1 MLVDACGGG
10 GGNDTS
16 ATTPP
21 PVNAGPPAATLTASA
36 ALVTG
41 LTGTLTP
48 SAGAQADGGVAS
60 VEFQIDGTAIGT
72 PDTCALY
79 SATLDASA
87 YAAGQ
92 HVLRA
97 RAPSTQ
103 PAASRLGRRRRCSS
117 AARPRNLAASR
128 ATPRG
133 SRAWWAAPPS
143 RKPPTAAS
151 SSRNRAVQPGTGR
164 IDINDVGQD
173 TWEEIDLGAAG
184 ANYGW
189 PASEGPANV
198 TTGVTAPLF
207 AYALRAATPAGSPVD
222 LLVGIDGA
230 VHVLTRDAITRL
242 SAP

>member
-1 MLVDACGGG
+1 
-10 GGNDTS
+10 
-16 ATTPP
+16 
-21 PVNAGPPAATLTASA
+21 
-36 ALVTG
+36 
-41 LTGTLTP
+41 
-48 SAGAQADGGVAS
+48 
-60 VEFQIDGTAIGT
+60 
-72 PDTCALY
+72 
-79 SATLDASA
+79 
-87 YAAGQ
+87 
-92 HVLRA
+92 
-97 RAPSTQ
+97 
-103 PAASRLGRRRRCSS
+103 
-117 AARPRNLAASR
+117 
-128 ATPRG
+128 
-133 SRAWWAAPPS
+133 
-143 RKPPTAAS
+143 
-151 SSRNRAVQPGTGR
+151 VQPGTGR